1 MGHNSAKLDPVS
13 LFLNNE
19 KLIRFS
25 IRDWLAQ
32 APYLEDDMIGEGRI
46 ALWRACLNFKPDK
59 GYKFSTYAV
68 SVIRRAVERN
78 VFSYLNRQK
87 RQATV
92 LSYHA
97 VIEGGDE
104 YADFWL
110 VDDSMD
116 KVIDNIEAKVVIKKF
131 SKTNRE
137 WWLSKVL
144 GFTGD
149 EIAEMLNI
157 KPSTARLRVRR
168 SNQRLQEKLK
178 AVV

>member
-97 VIEGGDE
+97 VIEDGDE

-116 KVIDNIEAKVVIKKF
+116 KVIEHIDAKRVIKKF
-131 SKTNRE
+131 SNMNPE
-137 WWLSKVL
+137 WWLSTVL

-149 EIAEMLNI
+149 EIAKMLRIN
-157 KPSTARLRVRR
+157 PSTARLRVRR
-168 SNQRLQEKLK
+168 SNKLLRERLRD
-178 AVV
+178 VI